1 MTSDHHPPVFTGQR
15 DRSST
20 DPDRIRLLCI
30 GGTGQNGATLLSR
43 MLGRLPGFVAV
54 GELGYLWDKGLME
67 NVECGCGLAFR
78 DCPFWTRVGEEAF
91 GGWNAVDPREA
102 VRLRG
107 SVKLRGRPQPLALPL
122 ILLPAISPSYRA
134 DLLRYSELMQRLYR
148 GIRSVAGDRVI
159 VDSMKR
165 PSHVYMMRG
174 LPDVDLTVVHQV
186 RDSRGVA
193 YSNLK
198 WVRRQGAAKGPY
210 RVRRPP
216 AKTGAR
222 WMWINLAFHG
232 LSRLGVPSAVV
243 HYEELVRDPR
253 RLLRR
258 IGELAGVAVEDD
270 DLGFI
275 GDEEADASA
284 HLSADLSADHLVAGN
299 RMRLRAGRV
308 RLRTDEEWR
317 TGLTPRQRRVVSLM
331 TWPLLRGYGYA

>member
-1 MTSDHHPPVFTGQR
+1 MTSDHHPPRFTRQR
-15 DRSST
+15 DRLT

-43 MLGRLPGFVAV
+43 MLGGLPGFVAV

-67 NVECGCGLAFR
+67 NVACGCGIAFR
-78 DCPFWTRVGEEAF
+78 DCDFWTRVGEEAF
-91 GGWNAVDPREA
+91 GGWDAVNPREA

-107 SVKLRGRPQPLALPL
+107 AVKLRGRPQPLALPL
-122 ILLPAISPSYRA
+122 ILLPAISPAYRV
-134 DLLRYSELMQRLYR
+134 DLLRYSDLMQRLYR
-148 GIRSVAGDRVI
+148 GIASVAGDRVI

-174 LPDVDLTVVHQV
+174 LPDVDLRLVHQV

-198 WVRRQGAAKGPY
+198 WVRRQGDTKGPY

-222 WMWINLAFHG
+222 WMWINLAFHA
-232 LSRLGVPSAVV
+232 LARLGVPTATVR
-243 HYEELVRDPR
+243 YEELVRNPR
-253 RLLRR
+253 PELMR
-258 IGELAGVAVEDD
+258 IGGLAGVTLEDD

-275 GDEEADASA
+275 DGDEADFSV
-284 HLSADLSADHLVAGN
+284 DHLVAGN
-299 RMRLRAGRV
+299 RLRLQGGRV

-317 TGLTPRQRRVVSLM
+317 AGLTPRQRRAVSLV
-331 TWPLLRGYGYA
+331 TWPLLKGYGYA